1 MVLVVVAA
9 VAVAVG
15 FVFDLYQVYKIRIT
29 WLKYL
34 QQQYIDFVSQMTKLL
49 PKNYFKKGIN
59 SHLKTSQN
67 DWDAIFGFQYD
78 QHPIMLG

>member
-1 MVLVVVAA
+1 MVLVVA
-9 VAVAVG
+9 AVAVG

-49 PKNYFKKGIN
+49 LKKYFKKGIN
-59 SHLKTSQN
+59 AHLKTLQN
-67 DWDAIFGFQYD
+67 DWDASIW
-78 QHPIMLG
+78 LR